1 MNRMEDVLEKTDG
14 MALRHENRKELSAL
28 FDSPDELKKLKEMG
42 PEAIVEN
49 YGLVYII

>member
-1 MNRMEDVLEKTDG
+1 MNRIEDMLEKTDG
-14 MALRHENRKELSAL
+14 MLLRQKNREELSAL
-28 FDSPDELKKLKEMG
+28 FDSPDELKKLKETG